1 MIFAAKGGHIG
12 GSLSSVEIL
21 TSLFFHVMH
30 YDPAHPE
37 DPARDRFILSKGHS
51 VEGYYCT
58 LAIAGFF
65 PEATLDGYG
74 SFDTILY
81 GHPTLKVPGVEIPS
95 GSLGHGLAVGVGM
108 ALAAKRDGAGTRIF
122 VLMGD
127 GEQAEGSIWEAAM
140 AAAHYGLD
148 NLVAVIDNNG
158 LQISGPVDSV
168 MRSASLEKKY
178 ASFGW
183 SVRSVDGHDFGE
195 LNAAFDQCPWEPGR
209 PSLLIAQTIKGRGA
223 SFMEN
228 NAAWHHRTPSQEE
241 LEHALVELERA
252 AEEA

>member
-1 MIFAAKGGHIG
+1 
-12 GSLSSVEIL
+12 
-21 TSLFFHVMH
+21 
-30 YDPAHPE
+30 
-37 DPARDRFILSKGHS
+37 
-51 VEGYYCT
+51 
-58 LAIAGFF
+58 
-65 PEATLDGYG
+65 
-74 SFDTILY
+74 
-81 GHPTLKVPGVEIPS
+81 
-95 GSLGHGLAVGVGM
+95 
-108 ALAAKRDGAGTRIF
+108 
-122 VLMGD
+122 
-127 GEQAEGSIWEAAM
+127 M